1 MGCLATPLSKMKSI
15 TKAVFISLIYSF
27 VSVVVTNLV
36 CYLLDPLLP
45 YDLQLRIFNPSCLTV
60 LTGFTL
66 LQLQLSFSK
75 RPIIFTICVVL
86 ILIVTVVIVYVIVQ
100 VEIRRQKLSRSLNAF
115 LVPCLVSGPFYISWW
130 LTGYVRLVSTLFSFL
145 LCIYTVIAMVLVRTT
160 VGRSFKANPSEFK
173 QGSDNPID
181 YI

>member
-1 MGCLATPLSKMKSI
+1 MKSI
-15 TKAVFISLIYSF
+15 TKAVFISIIYSF

-60 LTGFTL
+60 LTNGLSALFQTGFTL
-66 LQLQLSFSK
+66 LQLQFSFSK
-75 RPIIFTICVVL
+75 SPITVTICVVL
-86 ILIVTVVIVYVIVQ
+86 ILIVIVVIVYVIVQ
-100 VEIRRQKLSRSLNAF
+100 VGIRRQKVSKSLNTF
-115 LVPCLVSGPFYISWW
+115 LVLCLISGPFCISWW
-130 LTGYVRLVSTLFSFL
+130 LTGYVCLVSTLFSFL
-145 LCIYTVIAMVLVRTT
+145 LCIYTAIAMVLVRIT

-173 QGSDNPID
+173 QGSDNQID